1 MANPLNRITGILGL
15 LMIGAIAYQVTTG
28 ALDLTDAATRAGLTL
43 LAVIVVRRL
52 GRFGMGLLADS
63 MERQAINNMQRR
75 TDDA

>member
-1 MANPLNRITGILGL
+1 MANPLNRVTGILGL

-43 LAVIVVRRL
+43 VAVIVVRRL

-63 MERQAINNMQRR
+63 MERQAIHMQRR
-75 TDDA
+75 SDDA

>member
-1 MANPLNRITGILGL
+1 MVNPLNRVTGILGL

-28 ALDLTDAATRAGLTL
+28 ALDLTDAASRAGFTL

-63 MERQAINNMQRR
+63 MERQAITLQRR

>member
-1 MANPLNRITGILGL
+1 MVNPLNRVTGILGL
-15 LMIGAIAYQVTTG
+15 LMIGAISYQVTTG
-28 ALDLTDAATRAGLTL
+28 ALDLTDAASRAGLTL

-63 MERQAINNMQRR
+63 MERQAINMQRR